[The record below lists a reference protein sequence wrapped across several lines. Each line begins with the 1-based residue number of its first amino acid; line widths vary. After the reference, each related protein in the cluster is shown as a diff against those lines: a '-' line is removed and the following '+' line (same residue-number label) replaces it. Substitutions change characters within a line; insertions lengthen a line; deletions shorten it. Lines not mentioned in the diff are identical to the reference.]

1 MFNIRCTFVLSYFRT
16 FVLSKVRKY
25 FRTFVLSYIVST
37 FDVLSYESTS
47 TRTFVLSYE
56 STFESTKVLPDL
68 KYLRRYDKD
77 TNSTPGRLLQHLADL
92 RPVSD
97 ANLLIFS
104 RAAGVFVS

>member
-1 MFNIRCTFVLSYFRT
+1 MVLSRKYGATDVQVLPYFR
-16 FVLSKVRKY
+16 LK
-25 FRTFVLSYIVST
+25 
-37 FDVLSYESTS
+37 
-47 TRTFVLSYE
+47 